1 MFNDLLII
9 TISSIL
15 KSLILIVLLLVAVA
29 YFTLIERKIM
39 ASIQRRKGPNVVGW
53 FGLLQAVADGLKLLI
68 KESVIPNNANSI
80 DMLQEESKDAYE
92 MAIRSGR
99 NQTCLN

>member
-9 TISSIL
+9 TISSLI
-15 KSLILIVLLLVAVA
+15 KSLLLIILLLVAVA

-68 KESVIPNNANSI
+68 KESIIPNNSNSTI
-80 DMLQEESKDAYE
+80 FLIFTKGK
-92 MAIRSGR
+92 SGSYINR
-99 NQTCLN
+99 